1 MVGCASRGVNLD
13 LRTHGTWRAAG
24 AGPRKKTVEETG
36 MDKKHRT
43 GRSRTNQNM
52 PRASFSRL
60 PNLITLARIALVPV
74 LILLLKD
81 QEYAAGLIVF
91 VIAGA
96 SDALDGYLAKRLNV
110 QSRMGAILDPVAD
123 KLLLVSA
130 YVMLTVLGHI
140 PFWLMLV
147 VTFRDLLIVVGYV
160 VYTSHAGPVKMRPS
174 VLSKLNTLA
183 QIALATLILAQQ
195 AAGLDWPLT
204 VNVLVIAVLVT
215 TVVSGAH
222 YLWSWIIIRDIEHA
236 PKGEKP
242 HD

>member
-1 MVGCASRGVNLD
+1 
-13 LRTHGTWRAAG
+13 
-24 AGPRKKTVEETG
+24 
-36 MDKKHRT
+36 
-43 GRSRTNQNM
+43 M
-52 PRASFSRL
+52 PRANLAHL

-81 QEYAAGLIVF
+81 QDYAAGLIVF

-110 QSRMGAILDPVAD
+110 QSRLGAILDPVAD

-140 PFWLMLV
+140 PFWLVLV
-147 VTFRDLLIVVGYV
+147 VVFRDLLIVGGYML
-160 VYTSHAGPVKMRPS
+160 YTSHAGPVKMRPS
-174 VLSKLNTLA
+174 ILSKLNTLM
-183 QIALATLILAQQ
+183 QIALATLVLAQQ

-204 VNVLVIAVLVT
+204 IHALVVAVLIT

-222 YLWSWIIIRDIEHA
+222 YLWSWMIMKDIEPAHS
-236 PKGEKP
+236 GEHR

>member
-1 MVGCASRGVNLD
+1 
-13 LRTHGTWRAAG
+13 
-24 AGPRKKTVEETG
+24 
-36 MDKKHRT
+36 
-43 GRSRTNQNM
+43 M
-52 PRASFSRL
+52 PRASLSHL
-60 PNLITLARIALVPV
+60 PNIITIARIALVPV

-81 QEYAAGLIVF
+81 QDYAAGLIVF

-110 QSRMGAILDPVAD
+110 QSRLGAILDPVAD

-140 PFWLMLV
+140 PFWLVLV
-147 VTFRDLLIVVGYV
+147 VVFRDLLIVGGYML
-160 VYTSHAGPVKMRPS
+160 YTSHAGPVKMRPS
-174 VLSKLNTLA
+174 ILSKLNTLM
-183 QIALATLILAQQ
+183 QIALATLVLAQQ

-204 VNVLVIAVLVT
+204 IHVLVVAVLIT

-222 YLWSWIIIRDIEHA
+222 YLWSWMIKKDIEPA
-236 PKGEKP
+236 QSGEHR

>member
-1 MVGCASRGVNLD
+1 
-13 LRTHGTWRAAG
+13 
-24 AGPRKKTVEETG
+24 
-36 MDKKHRT
+36 
-43 GRSRTNQNM
+43 M
-52 PRASFSRL
+52 PRASLSHL
-60 PNLITLARIALVPV
+60 PNIITLARIALVPV

-81 QEYAAGLIVF
+81 QDYAAGLIVF

-110 QSRMGAILDPVAD
+110 QSRLGAILDPVAD

-140 PFWLMLV
+140 PFWLVLV
-147 VTFRDLLIVVGYV
+147 VVFRDLLIVGGYML
-160 VYTSHAGPVKMRPS
+160 YTSHAGPVKMRPS
-174 VLSKLNTLA
+174 ILSKLNTLM
-183 QIALATLILAQQ
+183 QIALATLVLAQQ

-204 VNVLVIAVLVT
+204 IHVLVVAVLVT

-222 YLWSWIIIRDIEHA
+222 YLWSWMIMKEIEPAHS
-236 PKGEKP
+236 GENR